1 MLCLFKRGKGNN
13 IEMARGGCK
22 EEVAKPNYILKDP
35 SAQTYHRRLAK
46 DEGRRAKRVWSVL
59 FNLYGELF

>member
-1 MLCLFKRGKGNN
+1 
-13 IEMARGGCK
+13 MARGGCK

-35 SAQTYHRRLAK
+35 SARTYHRRLAK
-46 DEGRRAKRVWSVL
+46 EEGRRAKRVWSVL